1 MIGMLYAHY
10 GFYNNLNRQ
19 VWRRTMSR
27 YNSVSNRGLY
37 RSRDGIILGVCRGVA
52 DYFNFSA
59 FWTRAILIVVFIF
72 TGFWPIIGIY
82 ILAALLM
89 KSEPGA
95 PGRQGSKRNF
105 HCHFKHAGHETAER
119 LKRKWRHLEK
129 RIRRME
135 DKATSREF
143 DWNKRFYG

>member
-1 MIGMLYAHY
+1 
-10 GFYNNLNRQ
+10 
-19 VWRRTMSR
+19 MSR
-27 YNSVSNRGLY
+27 VSSSAGQGLY
-37 RSRDGIILGVCRGVA
+37 RSRNGIILGVCRGIA
-52 DYFNFSA
+52 DYFDFSA
-59 FWTRAILIVVFIF
+59 FWIRAIVIVILIL

-95 PGRQGSKRNF
+95 VNHKKTGGHSNCRYRGSR
-105 HCHFKHAGHETAER
+105 HETAER

-135 DKATSREF
+135 DKVTSREY
-143 DWNKRFYG
+143 DWNNRFYG

>member
-1 MIGMLYAHY
+1 MLYAHY

-19 VWRRTMSR
+19 VWRKTMSR

-72 TGFWPIIGIY
+72 TGFWPIIGCY
-82 ILAALLM
+82 ILAAFLM
-89 KSEPGA
+89 KSDPDVS
-95 PGRQGSKRNF
+95 GRQATRRNSY
-105 HCHFKHAGHETAER
+105 CRNKGAGHATAER
-119 LKRKWRHLEK
+119 FKRRWRHLEK

-135 DKATSREF
+135 DKATSR
-143 DWNKRFYG
+143 